1 MDWSCT
7 HSEERLS
14 DLLDASLPPAEAAA
28 YRLHVAECARCAKLV
43 ARVGGLV
50 TEMHQSALV
59 EESPQLVG
67 KILDATL
74 GPRKP
79 KLAAQGWFGWVPM
92 LWQPRFAIG
101 ILTAAASLLIVVNAV
116 GSSPARTSLN
126 PVNLARS
133 ANRQAHLTYARGVK
147 FVNDLRVVYE
157 IQSRLS
163 SQPESISEP
172 ISIPAPSPSG
182 EPQPLQE
189 KPKDSNGPR
198 EKSQAIPHPIRRNP
212 LGIAEM
218 AIMLA
223 AQSDGNS
230 LYGVLRSPL

>member
-1 MDWSCT
+1 MDWNCT
-7 HSEERLS
+7 HTEERLS
-14 DLLDASLPPAEAAA
+14 DLLDASLLPVDAAA
-28 YRLHVAECARCAKLV
+28 YRLHAAECAHCANLV
-43 ARVGGLV
+43 AQVGGLV
-50 TEMHQSALV
+50 TRMRQSAFV

-79 KLAAQGWFGWVPM
+79 KLASRGWFGWAPV

-101 ILTAAASLLIVVNAV
+101 MLTAAASLVIVVNAV
-116 GSSPARTSLN
+116 GSSPVRSGLN

-172 ISIPAPSPSG
+172 ISSPAPPPSG

-189 KPKDSNGPR
+189 KQNKSNAPR
-198 EKSQAIPHPIRRNP
+198 EKSQTIPHPIRRTP
-212 LGIAEM
+212 RGSAEM
-218 AIMLA
+218 AIMIA
-223 AQSDGNS
+223 IRSDENS
-230 LYGVLRSPL
+230 RYGVFRRPL

>member
-1 MDWSCT
+1 MDWNCAYT
-7 HSEERLS
+7 EERLS
-14 DLLDASLPPAEAAA
+14 DLLDASLLPGEAAA
-28 YRLHVAECARCAKLV
+28 YRAHAAECAHCAKLV
-43 ARVGGLV
+43 AQVGGLV
-50 TEMHQSALV
+50 TRMQQSALV

-79 KLAAQGWFGWVPM
+79 KRASRGWFGWVPV

-101 ILTAAASLLIVVNAV
+101 ILTAAASLVIVVNAI
-116 GSSPARTSLN
+116 GSSPVRTSLN
-126 PVNLARS
+126 PVNLTRS

-172 ISIPAPSPSG
+172 TSIPASPPSG

-189 KPKDSNGPR
+189 KQKNSNGPR
-198 EKSQAIPHPIRRNP
+198 EKSQTIPQPIRRNP
-212 LGIAEM
+212 RGSAEM
-218 AIMLA
+218 AIMIA
-223 AQSDGNS
+223 TGSDKNS
-230 LYGVLRSPL
+230 LYGVLRRPL